1 MLVVYGELLVMLV
14 VIALPVVTAAKLP
27 TTAREHARRA
37 KRERVV
43 ENMMMVE

>member
-1 MLVVYGELLVMLV
+1 MLVVYGELLVMPV
-14 VIALPVVTAAKLP
+14 VIALPV
-27 TTAREHARRA
+27 AREHARRA